1 MGFEVLNL
9 NKSLRQALDDLGYIE
24 PTPIQ
29 VQAFPVIM
37 SGNDVVGIAQTGT
50 GKTLAYILPLLRDW
64 KFTDDRHPRILIVVP
79 TRELVLQVAAEIE
92 KMTAYMTVKIGVAY
106 GGTNINTQRKEL
118 NTDLDIVVATPG
130 RLLDLVLDRSIKVK
144 QIKKLV
150 IDEVDEM
157 LNLGFRKQLDDLFQ
171 LLPERR
177 QNLLFSATLSEEVA
191 KIIDTYFELHQ
202 KIEIAKTGTP
212 LEQIMQVGYHVPN
225 FYTKINLL
233 KHLLK
238 KDETMEKVLVFIGTK
253 KLADKLFESISPEFP
268 EQIGII
274 HSNKSQNFRIR
285 SVEDFKAGKI
295 RILIATDIIARGLDI
310 SEVSHVINFDTPEL
324 PEDYIHRTGRTGR
337 ADKEGVAITFITEV
351 EQEYQMRIEQMMKK
365 LISLAELPHDL
376 EIVDKLL
383 PEEVERKGGDINYLV
398 GPSLKDSKGAFHE
411 KKDKNKKVNLGNVK
425 YKEKIAADKKER
437 RKLERRR
444 RK

>member
-1 MGFEVLNL
+1 MSFEVLNL
-9 NKSLRQALDDLGYIE
+9 NKSLRQAIDDLGYVE

-29 VQAFPVIM
+29 VKAFPVVM
-37 SGNDVVGIAQTGT
+37 SGKDVVGIAQTGT
-50 GKTLAYILPLLRDW
+50 GKTLAYTLPLIRGL
-64 KFTDDRHPRILIVVP
+64 KFTKHGFPRVLIVVP
-79 TRELVLQVAAEIE
+79 TRELVLQVAEEIR
-92 KMTAYMTVKIGVAY
+92 KVTTYMTVSVGVAY
-106 GGTNINTQRKEL
+106 GGTNIKTQRKKLEVP
-118 NTDLDIVVATPG
+118 LDIVVATPG
-130 RLLDLVLDRSIKVK
+130 RLLDLILDRTVKVRY
-144 QIKKLV
+144 IRKLV

-191 KIIDTYFELHQ
+191 TIIDNYFEYHE

-212 LEQIMQVGYHVPN
+212 LEQIMQIGYHVPN

-233 KHLLK
+233 THLLQT
-238 KDETMEKVLVFIGTK
+238 DETMDKVLVFIGTK
-253 KLADKLFESISPEFP
+253 KLADKLFNALSPLFP

-285 SVEDFKAGKI
+285 SVEEFREGKF

-324 PEDYIHRTGRTGR
+324 PEDYMHRTGRTGR
-337 ADKEGVAITFITEV
+337 ADKEGVAITFISEL
-351 EQEYQMRIEQMMKK
+351 EQEHQMRIEQMMKK
-365 LISLAELPHDL
+365 LINLLPLPENL
-376 EIVDKLL
+376 EIVDKLI
-383 PEEVERKGGDINYLV
+383 PEEIPRKGGDINYLV
-398 GPSLKDSKGAFHE
+398 GPSFKDSKGAFHE

-425 YKEKIAADKKER
+425 YKEKMAKERKER
-437 RKLERRR
+437 RKKNRNR
-444 RK
+444 